1 MQFRLWLKK
10 VWQSV
15 CQAPRRL
22 RKYGW
27 QALARPLR
35 LRKRAAGPRGQTI
48 MAVAGSRVSAC
59 DPLPFLFI
67 ALLALDTTLHNTL
80 YLSSTASPSSLLS
93 SRPPRQHRRR
103 WSPSRCAGRV
113 ARAIREVKP
122 RPARAPTRA
131 ARLRSRLRKYGSA
144 GRRGLES

>member
-1 MQFRLWLKK
+1 M
-10 VWQSV
+10 
-15 CQAPRRL
+15 
-22 RKYGW
+22 
-27 QALARPLR
+27 
-35 LRKRAAGPRGQTI
+35 AGPGSAAKAKKARRGLRPDLYGGC
-48 MAVAGSRVSAC
+48 GSRVSAC
-59 DPLPFLFI
+59 DPLPFLLPFW
-67 ALLALDTTLHNTL
+67 LWTLHNTL

-103 WSPSRCAGRV
+103 WSPSCCAGRV

>member
-1 MQFRLWLKK
+1 M
-10 VWQSV
+10 
-15 CQAPRRL
+15 
-22 RKYGW
+22 
-27 QALARPLR
+27 
-35 LRKRAAGPRGQTI
+35 AGPGSAAKAKKARRGPRPDLY
-48 MAVAGSRVSAC
+48 MAVARSRVSAC
-59 DPLPFLFI
+59 DPLPFLLPFW
-67 ALLALDTTLHNTL
+67 LWTLHNTL

-103 WSPSRCAGRV
+103 WSPSCCAGRV

>member
-1 MQFRLWLKK
+1 M
-10 VWQSV
+10 
-15 CQAPRRL
+15 
-22 RKYGW
+22 
-27 QALARPLR
+27 
-35 LRKRAAGPRGQTI
+35 AGPGSAAKAKKARRGPRPDLYGERQFTP
-48 MAVAGSRVSAC
+48 RVSAC
-59 DPLPFLFI
+59 DPLPFLLPFW
-67 ALLALDTTLHNTL
+67 LWTLHNTL

-103 WSPSRCAGRV
+103 WSPSCCAGRV

-131 ARLRSRLRKYGSA
+131 ARLRSRLKKKYGSA